1 MAIIYVPRSDTL
13 EEFRQKFN
21 QLSELIGDSSGVI
34 GDSPLSSI
42 AEYIASIL
50 FDVDVLQTDVDQLQ
64 LDLGD
69 VSSISADSPQLS
81 ASEYITNLLSDV
93 DVLQTDVDQLQL
105 DLGDVSL
112 LSSDSPVASVV
123 EAINLLVLPFYDST
137 GAVKNIPLKI
147 A

>member
-64 LDLGD
+64 LDLG
-69 VSSISADSPQLS
+69 A
-81 ASEYITNLLSDV
+81 
-93 DVLQTDVDQLQL
+93 
-105 DLGDVSL
+105 VSL

>member
-21 QLSELIGDSSGVI
+21 RLSELMGDSSGI
-34 GDSPLSSI
+34 FGDSPLSSI
-42 AEYIASIL
+42 AEHIASIL
-50 FDVDVLQTDVDQLQ
+50 F
-64 LDLGD
+64 
-69 VSSISADSPQLS
+69 
-81 ASEYITNLLSDV
+81 N
-93 DVLQTDVDQLQL
+93 VDQLQL

-112 LSSDSPVASVV
+112 LSSDSPITSVV

-137 GAVKNIPLKI
+137 GAVKDIPLKI

>member
-42 AEYIASIL
+42 AEHIASIF

-69 VSSISADSPQLS
+69 VSSISADSP
-81 ASEYITNLLSDV
+81 
-93 DVLQTDVDQLQL
+93 
-105 DLGDVSL
+105 
-112 LSSDSPVASVV
+112 VASVV
-123 EAINLLVLPFYDST
+123 EAINSLVLPFYDST
-137 GAVKNIPLKI
+137 GAVKDIPLKI

>member
-50 FDVDVLQTDVDQLQ
+50 FDVDQLQ

-69 VSSISADSPQLS
+69 VSSISADSP
-81 ASEYITNLLSDV
+81 
-93 DVLQTDVDQLQL
+93 
-105 DLGDVSL
+105 
-112 LSSDSPVASVV
+112 VASVV
-123 EAINLLVLPFYDST
+123 EAINSLVLPFYDST
-137 GAVKNIPLKI
+137 GAVKDIPLKI

>member
-21 QLSELIGDSSGVI
+21 RLSELMGDSSGI
-34 GDSPLSSI
+34 FGDSPLSSI
-42 AEYIASIL
+42 AEHIASIL
-50 FDVDVLQTDVDQLQ
+50 FNVDVLQTDVDQLPQ
-64 LDLGD
+64 DLGD

-81 ASEYITNLLSDV
+81 ASEHISNLLSDV

-137 GAVKNIPLKI
+137 GAVKDIPLKI